1 MSELYNNIET
11 VSAVLDILQNNAHPS
26 QKPVLR
32 LVGDH
37 LRLLARCMDD
47 AALCPPHMPTGT
59 PTPDT
64 PRLAAYPPASDTSC
78 RPDSSLRPGT
88 SLRPDSLHGA
98 ITDGTPRRVQ
108 GVRYVRQ

>member
-11 VSAVLDILQNNAHPS
+11 VSAVLDILQNNALPA

-32 LVGDH
+32 LLGDH

-47 AALCPPHMPTGT
+47 AALCPPHIPTGT

-64 PRLAAYPPASDTSC
+64 SRLAAYPPTVDTPC
-78 RPDSSLRPGT
+78 RADT
-88 SLRPDSLHGA
+88 SLRPDSSHGA
-98 ITDGTPRRVQ
+98 VTDGTARRVQ
-108 GVRYVRQ
+108 GVRYVHQ